1 MWTAMLRARHSR
13 PHGRAVVNYLYYTPQ
28 RHLFPGQGGAHHQTA
43 RPREA
48 PRSRRRAGCS
58 LRDAAYRGKRPAI
71 AFRAGLLIL
80 PGPSVPIPKFAPSAA
95 PSDANF
101 RIKGTLATLI
111 LVRSLDLK
119 FLHERGAIMIGTSNP
134 PH

>member
-13 PHGRAVVNYLYYTPQ
+13 PHGRAVVNYLFYTPQ
-28 RHLFPGQGGAHHQTA
+28 RRLFPGEGGAHHRTA
-43 RPREA
+43 PPAKRRGAE
-48 PRSRRRAGCS
+48 RRAGGS

-71 AFRAGLLIL
+71 AFRAGLLML

-101 RIKGTLATLI
+101 GIKGTLATL
-111 LVRSLDLK
+111 
-119 FLHERGAIMIGTSNP
+119 
-134 PH
+134 